1 MMMYKIS
8 ISSLIKIKKDRYE
21 KRMMEVFIF
30 YFYTF
35 PFYGILFFKYFYV
48 FVHLCIACDGSPVL
62 CGLFSGR
69 GEWGLSSLLCLD
81 FSLQW
86 PLVLQSTGSGCGAL
100 AVAAHGLSSCG
111 PQASEQRLNSWV
123 PWAQL
128 LGSMGDPGSGNPVSC
143 IGRWIL
149 YH

>member
-62 CGLFSGR
+62 CGLFSGC
-69 GEWGLSSLLCLD
+69 GKQGLPSSSSVLASHCGGFSCCGTQTPGHMD
-81 FSLQW
+81 FRSCSSQ
-86 PLVLQSTGSGCGAL
+86 AL
-100 AVAAHGLSSCG
+100 ECGLSSCG
-111 PQASEQRLNSWV
+111 AR
-123 PWAQL
+123 
-128 LGSMGDPGSGNPVSC
+128 D
-143 IGRWIL
+143 
-149 YH
+149 